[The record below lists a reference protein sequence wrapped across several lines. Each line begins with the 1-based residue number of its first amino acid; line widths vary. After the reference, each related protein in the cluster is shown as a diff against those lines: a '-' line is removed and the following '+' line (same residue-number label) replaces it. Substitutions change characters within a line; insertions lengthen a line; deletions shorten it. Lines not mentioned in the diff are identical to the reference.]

1 MNKIWNMINRIKGRT
16 HSSSVKHLSVNND
29 IITDKSDI
37 ANTLANQIAHTSF
50 SGNCSP
56 NFLKHKHLS
65 EKRKIN
71 FTSCNDEYY
80 NRTFSEEELK
90 TSLNRAHDTAE
101 GPDKIHYQ
109 LLKYKKRLLLRCIH
123 HFNSDLINNM
133 DHMRISGTKPSSV
146 ILSQTKKLTNG

>member
-1 MNKIWNMINRIKGRT
+1 MINRIKGRT

-37 ANTLANQIAHTSF
+37 ANTLANQIAHNS
-50 SGNCSP
+50 SSCNCSP

-71 FTSCNDEYY
+71 FTSCNAEYY
-80 NRTFSEEELK
+80 NITFSEEELK

-109 LLKYKKRLLLRCIH
+109 LLKHLPTETLSLLLEI
-123 HFNSDLINNM
+123 
-133 DHMRISGTKPSSV
+133 
-146 ILSQTKKLTNG
+146 